1 MVKGSIQDGVS
12 ITIENTE
19 PIIGDIEIIPNTPI
33 SQDDLV
39 CTPSNIQD
47 INQDV
52 VTFSYTWFVNDV
64 EQAENH
70 RHSEFLLFRSMM
82 SFVVKHYPMM
92 VLMMVP
98 LSRQLQ
104 LSSTHFQP

>member
-1 MVKGSIQDGVS
+1 MTSPVKLYPYVKGGIQDSIS

-52 VTFSYTWFVNDV
+52 VAFSVHDLSMMWNKQKPQTLWI
-64 EQAENH
+64 
-70 RHSEFLLFRSMM
+70 LLFG
-82 SFVVKHYPMM
+82 
-92 VLMMVP
+92 
-98 LSRQLQ
+98 Q
-104 LSSTHFQP
+104 